1 MQSCKQHHHT
11 ILLVLV
17 CHHHQTKLN
26 FYACCFSPTFLE
38 QTFLLS
44 SPHIFLGNGF
54 QWATLLY
61 CSCLYSARF
70 LLLPSFHV
78 LICWLLHSFSELW
91 KIIEKRI
98 ISFIERPSV
107 IAGTSKHEKFNW
119 FMWLYVLHKSVTWA
133 SQITWGQKSVY
144 NFGKQKSPFFFSIHV
159 GNCYMNWHE
168 FQHVYVWRINV
179 QVSYPYTIRY
189 TFFVKSQH
197 S

>member
-17 CHHHQTKLN
+17 CHHQTKLN

-78 LICWLLHSFSELW
+78 VDMLASSFIS
-91 KIIEKRI
+91 KAKFNRFFRI
-98 ISFIERPSV
+98 MKKYYIIERPSV
-107 IAGTSKHEKFNW
+107 IPGTSKHEKFNW
-119 FMWLYVLHKSVTWA
+119 FMWLYFLHKSVTWA
-133 SQITWGQKSVY
+133 SQISWGQKKCLQFWQTKVAIFLFNSCWKLLYELTWISTCLCVTY
-144 NFGKQKSPFFFSIHV
+144 KCSSIISIYHRKI
-159 GNCYMNWHE
+159 G
-168 FQHVYVWRINV
+168 
-179 QVSYPYTIRY
+179 
-189 TFFVKSQH
+189 
-197 S
+197 

>member
-119 FMWLYVLHKSVTWA
+119 FIFFINLSLEHLKSLEAKKVFTILA
-133 SQITWGQKSVY
+133 NKSRH
-144 NFGKQKSPFFFSIHV
+144 FFFQFMLETVIWID
-159 GNCYMNWHE
+159 MN
-168 FQHVYVWRINV
+168 FNMSMCDV
-179 QVSYPYTIRY
+179 
-189 TFFVKSQH
+189 
-197 S
+197 

>member
-61 CSCLYSARF
+61 CSCLYSARS

-91 KIIEKRI
+91 KIIKKKNYI
-98 ISFIERPSV
+98 IHWEAISHCWDLKTWKIQLIYF
-107 IAGTSKHEKFNW
+107 
-119 FMWLYVLHKSVTWA
+119 LHKSVTWA
-133 SQITWGQKSVY
+133 SQISWGQKSVY
-144 NFGKQKSPFFFSIHV
+144 NFGKQKSPFFFNSFWKLLYELIWISTCLCVTYKCSSIISI
-159 GNCYMNWHE
+159 Y
-168 FQHVYVWRINV
+168 Y
-179 QVSYPYTIRY
+179 
-189 TFFVKSQH
+189 
-197 S
+197 